1 MCRNSSVTGSSLL
14 FCRGGKIIRLYCLYF
29 AVFCC
34 IFATNT
40 GPVELDDGD
49 ITSQSTNKDAFDM
62 LFRIITYDLQE

>member
-1 MCRNSSVTGSSLL
+1 MVILL
-14 FCRGGKIIRLYCLYF
+14 LSACWDKIRFYHLYF